1 MIRKA
6 SAEQHPHYDSTA
18 RKPQE
23 RVLHALLF
31 EIIAI
36 ILSTPL
42 FAFIMGRDLLE
53 MGALTTMVAIIAVI
67 WNYLYNLLFDRLTR
81 SFITK
86 RTFRVRLIHAVIFE
100 LGLILVTVPLT
111 AVWLKITLLQA
122 LYLDI
127 GILLF
132 FLPYTV
138 LFNWCYD
145 AIRYR
150 LWLRFRAEREL

>member
-1 MIRKA
+1 MK
-6 SAEQHPHYDSTA
+6 YDPTS

-31 EIIAI
+31 EVVAI

-42 FAFIMGRDLLE
+42 FAFIMGRDLIE

-67 WNYLYNLLFDRLTR
+67 WNYIYNLLFDRLTR

-86 RTFRVRLIHAVIFE
+86 RTFRVRVIHAVIFE

-138 LFNWCYD
+138 IFNWCYD
-145 AIRYR
+145 SVRYQ
-150 LWLRFRAEREL
+150 LWLRYRAQPLTE